1 PLCYLYS
8 MFFLCHAPSPTPI
21 YTLSL
26 HDALPICF
34 FLVHSKRPDYNLV
47 FTQSAFF
54 FWRRKG
60 FVILH
65 GTSQSFYGKR
75 LFPSFLLTN
84 PIIFDLIRA
93 SLCLPFQPHVAMSTS
108 PVPQIQNHSRCLLTL

>member
-1 PLCYLYS
+1 MLGELKASGNIPGR
-8 MFFLCHAPSPTPI
+8 
-21 YTLSL
+21 
-26 HDALPICF
+26 F

-54 FWRRKG
+54 FWKRKG
-60 FVILH
+60 FVILR

-75 LFPSFLLTN
+75 LFTSLLLTN
-84 PIIFDLIRA
+84 PIIFDLISA

-108 PVPQIQNHSRCLLTL
+108 PVRQLHNHARCLLAL